1 MAVTPNLQLD
11 TTSEAAAVLIGGS
24 GSRVDQAEQVV
35 LDAVAACVLRFG
47 WDKVTMDDI
56 CAEAGVSRATVYRMF
71 PGGRDVLF
79 EALRVRELS
88 DFFTVMTERVSGADS
103 LEELL
108 VRCVLVAHAELVADQ
123 HLATMLATSPGET
136 LGDLT
141 VNGLPR
147 IVRVATSF
155 IVPLATAFLPAERA
169 EEMVEVMTRLV
180 ISFYLA
186 PSSAIDFSSD
196 EDVRRFVRSYLL
208 AAHDLSLHTG

>member
-1 MAVTPNLQLD
+1 M
-11 TTSEAAAVLIGGS
+11 
-24 GSRVDQAEQVV
+24 R
-35 LDAVAACVLRFG
+35 
-47 WDKVTMDDI
+47 W
-56 CAEAGVSRATVYRMF
+56 
-71 PGGRDVLF
+71 
-79 EALRVRELS
+79 
-88 DFFTVMTERVSGADS
+88 
-103 LEELL
+103 LL